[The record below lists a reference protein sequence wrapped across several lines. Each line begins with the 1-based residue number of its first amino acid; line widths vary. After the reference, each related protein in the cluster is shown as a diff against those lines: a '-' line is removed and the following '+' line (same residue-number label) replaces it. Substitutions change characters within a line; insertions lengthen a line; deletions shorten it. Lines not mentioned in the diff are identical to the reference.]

1 MKLRSMTPDSSGRIH
16 VQTYSVPHGG
26 SRLRRLNDLR
36 SSNEILPFDRS
47 TSGSH
52 HFVGTPRFRWRHF
65 STALSLTPR
74 TWAVRL
80 TAFQSK
86 IMDPFVTDNPSE
98 RQRRNGGGQI
108 VPAAIP
114 LHMAKSL
121 KEIRRETRSALYA
134 RVKSMMLAARSAKG
148 WSQAKTAKFIGI
160 SKADYEK
167 YEGDPTRKVPAD
179 VITDI
184 CDVLDIDIVMLM
196 CGPRST
202 VKKRAS

>member
-1 MKLRSMTPDSSGRIH
+1 
-16 VQTYSVPHGG
+16 
-26 SRLRRLNDLR
+26 
-36 SSNEILPFDRS
+36 
-47 TSGSH
+47 
-52 HFVGTPRFRWRHF
+52 
-65 STALSLTPR
+65 
-74 TWAVRL
+74 
-80 TAFQSK
+80 
-86 IMDPFVTDNPSE
+86 
-98 RQRRNGGGQI
+98 
-108 VPAAIP
+108 
-114 LHMAKSL
+114 MAKSL
-121 KEIRRETRSALYA
+121 KEIRRETRSAFYA